1 MGLILNTVAAALTE
15 DDWDFDAD
23 EDREII
29 RTGVTAKNAS
39 YRMIFDAREDTE
51 QLLLYLLC
59 AYQVPDDR
67 RLAAAEFMARA
78 NFGLVLGNFELD
90 MEDGEV
96 RYRVSIDIEGGELTN
111 KMVRNMIG
119 AGVVTLDRYFPGL
132 MAVCYA
138 DRDPKEAVT
147 EVEAEE
153 DED

>member
-1 MGLILNTVAAALTE
+1 
-15 DDWDFDAD
+15 
-23 EDREII
+23 
-29 RTGVTAKNAS
+29 
-39 YRMIFDAREDTE
+39 
-51 QLLLYLLC
+51 LLC
-59 AYQVPDDR
+59 ANQVPDDR